1 MLSKIEALTS
11 QYRNLII
18 QPNGALAIG
27 NQQQN
32 ELLISNN
39 FTSEELTQDFSIFCQ
54 LPPFLIRT
62 CIFPRGNIVIADR
75 ALPFIDYWAIKT
87 INYFNHHPK
96 FMKRDFEQNDNLQLF
111 ESLLLLDLQRERFDI
126 IKRETPLGKVIDN
139 ATGKLLPCFIYP
151 FLEASVR
158 KACSKLINS
167 DGTIVNVNAFPTK
180 IKALY
185 ENRLKK
191 DPNYHVSNIGDE
203 LLLLTQA
210 STNPLR
216 VTIDATLKEFA
227 SCLNSSKD
235 VYATISEARNGILHG
250 ESIGSKGAITAKY
263 IIFLICLSSISKE
276 DYKKEL
282 DRIRHYDIFF
292 W

>member
-1 MLSKIEALTS
+1 MLSKIDALTS
-11 QYRNLII
+11 QYRDLII
-18 QPNGALAIG
+18 QSDGGLAIG

-32 ELLISNN
+32 ELMISNN
-39 FTSEELTQDFSIFCQ
+39 FTSEELTQDFNIFCQ

-87 INYFNHHPK
+87 INYFNYHPK
-96 FMKRDFEQNDNLQLF
+96 FMKRGFEQNDNLQLF
-111 ESLLLLDLQRERFDI
+111 ESLLLLDLQKERFDI

-139 ATGKLLPCFIYP
+139 AREKLLPCFIYP

-158 KACSKLINS
+158 KACSGLINS
-167 DGTIVNVNAFPTK
+167 DGTIANVNAFPTK

-203 LLLLTQA
+203 LL
-210 STNPLR
+210 
-216 VTIDATLKEFA
+216 
-227 SCLNSSKD
+227 
-235 VYATISEARNGILHG
+235 
-250 ESIGSKGAITAKY
+250 
-263 IIFLICLSSISKE
+263 
-276 DYKKEL
+276 
-282 DRIRHYDIFF
+282 
-292 W
+292 

>member
-1 MLSKIEALTS
+1 MLNKIDDLTR
-11 QYRNLII
+11 QYRDLII
-18 QPNGALAIG
+18 RPNGSLAIG

-32 ELLISNN
+32 ELMISNN
-39 FTSEELTQDFSIFCQ
+39 FTSEELTQDFNMFCQ

-62 CIFPRGNIVIADR
+62 CIFPRDNIVIADR
-75 ALPFIDYWAIKT
+75 ALPFIDYWTIKT
-87 INYFNHHPK
+87 INYFNNRPRFIK
-96 FMKRDFEQNDNLQLF
+96 PDFEQNDNLQLF

-126 IKRETPLGKVIDN
+126 IKRENPLGKVIYN
-139 ATGKLLPCFIYP
+139 STEKLLPCFIYP
-151 FLEASVR
+151 LLEASVR
-158 KACSKLINS
+158 KACSGLINS
-167 DGTIVNVNAFPTK
+167 DGTIVNVNTFPTK
-180 IKALY
+180 IKARY
-185 ENRLKK
+185 KNRLKK

-235 VYATISEARNGILHG
+235 AYATISEARNGILHG
-250 ESIGSKGAITAKY
+250 EYIGSKGAIAAKY
-263 IIFLICLSSISKE
+263 IIFLICLSSISEE
-276 DYKKEL
+276 DYKKEFA
-282 DRIRHYDIFF
+282 RIKNHKIFF